1 MEEKLQIQVGII
13 RDLKNLKEKT
23 QTMSTIKAMLEVLMV
38 SNQDKP
44 KETHQ
49 NSLIVITFLKTIT
62 GNGE

>member
-38 SNQDKP
+38 SNQDKL